1 MRRRANVSA
10 LAIASEGFLLRRF
23 SEKGQQSLRNSTLH
37 NKHSAPATKQA
48 IVVMA
53 TAIHP
58 RSGGTSDDLYLYS
71 GDLNEVTVS
80 ICLTSERSL
89 LMGDVKSSI
98 DGVDALDPVRM
109 SRLPFATHARLS
121 WDSG

>member
-1 MRRRANVSA
+1 M
-10 LAIASEGFLLRRF
+10 
-23 SEKGQQSLRNSTLH
+23 
-37 NKHSAPATKQA
+37 A

-121 WDSG
+121 WDSGDVP